1 MENPSLDKLIIFDD
15 WIMCEPLKEERDFGQ
30 GLVSPT
36 THEEKT
42 YKAIV
47 RKIGDGVKKPIKLG
61 DIVHFNA
68 YASITLPYGD
78 INYLMLKDEDI
89 LGAEIGAEKRNE

>member
-36 THEEKT
+36 THDEKT
-42 YKAIV
+42 YKAIGKNYFCTSADTV
-47 RKIGDGVKKPIKLG
+47 PQLCGGLQQTAGYCDGDQVCC
-61 DIVHFNA
+61 H
-68 YASITLPYGD
+68 
-78 INYLMLKDEDI
+78 E
-89 LGAEIGAEKRNE
+89 